1 MSASFLP
8 LGFAQA
14 QVTVVPGDTLWG
26 LAERYNTTPAAIL
39 KANALT
45 GSDLFPGAVL
55 KLPADAA
62 LPPDPDT
69 YTVQTG
75 DTLYD
80 IAAAFHLSI
89 DELLAINNIDGAI
102 IRPGDV
108 LRTKI
113 LAGTPPPPLVVTVAP
128 GDSLWSIA
136 AATGTT
142 VAALQ
147 AANNLSSETIN
158 PGVALT
164 IPGRYADPSS
174 ADRGGTA
181 PPTISVARG
190 DTLWDIARRYDTTVA
205 TLMSANELSSPT
217 LKAGQV
223 LRIVTN
229 SDIVRAAP
237 AEASAPAG
245 AAMLW
250 PLHGAITSRFGY
262 RQLRISGSNFHTG
275 LDIDGDTGDPIVSAT
290 AGVVA
295 YSGWRSGYGNLVVVR
310 SGDTEYYYGHAAQLL
325 VSEGEAVAAGQLVA
339 LVGST
344 GRSTGSHLHFEI
356 RVDGAPVDP
365 LPLLEQHAV
374 R

>member
-1 MSASFLP
+1 M
-8 LGFAQA
+8 
-14 QVTVVPGDTLWG
+14 VPGDTLWG

-39 KANALT
+39 ATNGLT
-45 GSDLFPGAVL
+45 GTALFPGAVL
-55 KLPADAA
+55 KLPPGATSAE
-62 LPPDPDT
+62 T

-108 LRTKI
+108 LRTTS
-113 LAGTPPPPLVVTVAP
+113 LSSAPPAPLVVTVQP

-142 VAALQ
+142 AAALR
-147 AANNLSSETIN
+147 AANGLTGDTIN

-164 IPGRYADPSS
+164 VPGRYADPSS
-174 ADRGGTA
+174 ADRGGTT

-190 DTLWDIARRYDTTVA
+190 DTLWDIAKRYDTTVA
-205 TLMSANELSSPT
+205 TLMAANELSNQN
-217 LKAGQV
+217 LQAGQV

-229 SDIVRAAP
+229 SDIVRASP
-237 AEASAPAG
+237 AEASAPA
-245 AAMLW
+245 AVAMFW
-250 PLHGAITSRFGY
+250 PLHGAVTSRFGY

-275 LDIDGDTGDPIVSAT
+275 LDIDGDTGDPVVSAT
-290 AGVVA
+290 TGVVV

-310 SGDTEYYYGHAAQLL
+310 FDTTEYYYGHASALL
-325 VSEGEAVAAGQLVA
+325 VSEGETVAAGQPIA
-339 LVGST
+339 KVGST

-365 LPLLEQHAV
+365 LPLLEQYAT